1 MKYSLTIY
9 CTKSRLREIRAFTED
24 ILRKHQ
30 MNELE
35 RSSVVLAIDEVCANL
50 IIHGHHGKEDE
61 ELKLQ
66 IDVKPNKVVFDIIDT
81 SEMFNINQYET
92 PKLEDIIKKQCP
104 FPKEQLVNSLR
115 QLIVG
120 HRCGRSQRHQVI
132 RQVEGDPAIVTS

>member
-9 CTKSRLREIRAFTED
+9 CTKNRLREIRAFTED

-50 IIHGHHGKEDE
+50 IIHGHHGKEEE

-92 PKLEDIIKKQCP
+92 PKLEDIIRKQRKGGLGLILVKRIMDDIKIFSRGKYNVCQLTK
-104 FPKEQLVNSLR
+104 FKER
-115 QLIVG
+115 A
-120 HRCGRSQRHQVI
+120 
-132 RQVEGDPAIVTS
+132 D

>member
-92 PKLEDIIKKQCP
+92 PKLEDIIKKQRKGGLGLILVKRIMDDIKIFSRGKYNVCQLTK
-104 FPKEQLVNSLR
+104 FKEKA
-115 QLIVG
+115 
-120 HRCGRSQRHQVI
+120 
-132 RQVEGDPAIVTS
+132 D